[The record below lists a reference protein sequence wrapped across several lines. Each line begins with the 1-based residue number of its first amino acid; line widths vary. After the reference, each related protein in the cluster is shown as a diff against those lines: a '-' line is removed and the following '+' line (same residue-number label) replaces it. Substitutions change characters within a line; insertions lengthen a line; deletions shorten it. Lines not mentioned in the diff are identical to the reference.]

1 MSDSSNH
8 SKQVVS
14 INDETEVKS
23 GVVSINDETEVKSGV
38 SQSLRV
44 SACRNI
50 L

>member
-23 GVVSINDETEVKSGV
+23 GV
-38 SQSLRV
+38 SQSLRA

>member
-23 GVVSINDETEVKSGV
+23 GVIITADAQLKIYDFVENGPED
-38 SQSLRV
+38 
-44 SACRNI
+44 I
-50 L
+50 LNMS

>member
-23 GVVSINDETEVKSGV
+23 GVIITEDSVKPKTIK
-38 SQSLRV
+38 
-44 SACRNI
+44 A
-50 L
+50 

>member
-23 GVVSINDETEVKSGV
+23 GVIITEGPDIIYIDINKITVTG
-38 SQSLRV
+38 L
-44 SACRNI
+44 
-50 L
+50 

>member
-23 GVVSINDETEVKSGV
+23 GVIIAEDSVKPKTIESGIA
-38 SQSLRV
+38 R
-44 SACRNI
+44 
-50 L
+50 